1 MQFHIF
7 LSSCSMSRRLLELE
21 PSTPTRAIATVSTP
35 SPMTRRYNSS
45 TLYAFLFLMSTVLIC
60 FYIHLQPQKDTR
72 TWRHHRA
79 SCFSNHIS
87 GCYWEGKDKKIEG
100 CQVQKILECAEKTWR
115 QYFGALYL
123 KLCYFLL
130 LHLLEKCGWN
140 MWCTCCQMWP
150 KPCHFVLLNLTLKY
164 RWTMYFLLLDML
176 PLRLIDL
183 FAGVFLS
190 RFICLVTCLRWNCYY
205 MSHSV
210 FQQRDMYL

>member
-1 MQFHIF
+1 
-7 LSSCSMSRRLLELE
+7 MSRKLLELE

-100 CQVQKILECAEKTWR
+100 CQVQKILVCWKNMKAIFWSTIA
-115 QYFGALYL
+115 QIMLFSIAALAREMWL
-123 KLCYFLL
+123 K
-130 LHLLEKCGWN
+130 H
-140 MWCTCCQMWP
+140 
-150 KPCHFVLLNLTLKY
+150 V
-164 RWTMYFLLLDML
+164 
-176 PLRLIDL
+176 
-183 FAGVFLS
+183 
-190 RFICLVTCLRWNCYY
+190 
-205 MSHSV
+205 
-210 FQQRDMYL
+210 MYLLPNVAETMSFCIAESDT